1 MAQARPTR
9 SVGTVADF
17 LAHTQALDPDAFA
30 ARYPHPFLLEIGPE
44 VEAPGVPR
52 VGATLA
58 PGRAPVR
65 GGPGAR
71 TRVVKVRKQG
81 DPGKFRHVTVGR
93 TPNNDIAIPE
103 GTISKF
109 HAYFM
114 APEGSSDP
122 RWRLVDVSTF
132 GTLVDGKRLEKETP
146 EWLAVGSAPGTEPR
160 ITFGDRAFLWVPDP
174 RRLCAVLRGA

>member
-30 ARYPHPFLLEIGPE
+30 TRYPHPFLLEIGPE
-44 VEAPGVPR
+44 LVPLGAPR

-58 PGRAPVR
+58 PGHTPVR
-65 GGPGAR
+65 GGPGPR

-103 GTISKF
+103 GTVSKF

-114 APEGSSDP
+114 APEGTDP

-132 GTLVDGKRLEKETP
+132 GTLVDGKRLEKEQP
-146 EWLAVGSAPGTEPR
+146 EWLANVAPPGAEAR